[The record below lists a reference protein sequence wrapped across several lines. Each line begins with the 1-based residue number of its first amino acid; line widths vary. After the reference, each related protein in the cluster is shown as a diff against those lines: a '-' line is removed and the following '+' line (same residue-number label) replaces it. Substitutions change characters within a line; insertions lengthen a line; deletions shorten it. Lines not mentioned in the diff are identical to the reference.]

1 MIKKYIIKKELNLE
15 FRNNTSLFLITPTMC
30 VIIIVFPILSENR
43 FRVENDVFVIVQL
56 LFLIIFT
63 TLFSIR
69 NPLEEQALIKELN
82 FGAIKKIDYFYSK
95 TISELGIFYPQ
106 IILLLILFSGFTNT
120 SINNSVIYIIFSVL
134 FFCLNAIMVNLF
146 FQMFTSFNSRFVQ
159 FILIVPIYIG
169 FAILIAPIWLG
180 VNQEISNIY
189 LMMFLGIT
197 MVIYSF
203 TNFYLRKSQRCF
215 TDLLL
220 YGFF

>member
-1 MIKKYIIKKELNLE
+1 MIKKFIIKKELNLE
-15 FRNNTSLFLITPTMC
+15 LRNNTSLFLITPTMC
-30 VIIIVFPILSENR
+30 VLIIVFPILSENR
-43 FRVENDVFVIVQL
+43 FRVENDMFVIVQL

-69 NPLEEQALIKELN
+69 NPMEEQALIKELN
-82 FGAIKKIDYFYSK
+82 FGSIKKIDYFYSK

-106 IILLLILFSGFTNT
+106 IIFLLILFSGFTNT
-120 SINNSVIYIIFSVL
+120 SINNSIIYIIFSVL

-169 FAILIAPIWLG
+169 FAILIAPMWLG

-189 LMMFLGIT
+189 LLMLLGIT
-197 MVIYSF
+197 MIIYSF
-203 TNFYLRKSQRCF
+203 TNFYLRKSQ
-215 TDLLL
+215 
-220 YGFF
+220 

>member
-30 VIIIVFPILSENR
+30 VLIIIFPILSENR
-43 FRVENDVFVIVQL
+43 FRVENDIFVIVQL

-82 FGAIKKIDYFYSK
+82 FGTIKKIDYFYSK
-95 TISELGIFYPQ
+95 TISEFGIFYPQ
-106 IILLLILFSGFTNT
+106 ILLLLILFSGFTNT
-120 SINNSVIYIIFSVL
+120 SINNSIIYIIFSVL
-134 FFCLNAIMVNLF
+134 FFCLNAIMINLF

-189 LMMFLGIT
+189 LLMLLGIT
-197 MVIYSF
+197 MIIYAF
-203 TNFYLRKSQRCF
+203 TNFYIRKSQ
-215 TDLLL
+215 
-220 YGFF
+220 

>member
-1 MIKKYIIKKELNLE
+1 MIKKFIIKKELNLE
-15 FRNNTSLFLITPTMC
+15 LRNNTSLFLITPTMC
-30 VIIIVFPILSENR
+30 VLIIVFPILSENR
-43 FRVENDVFVIVQL
+43 FRVENDMFVIVQL

-69 NPLEEQALIKELN
+69 NPLEEQTLIKELN
-82 FGAIKKIDYFYSK
+82 FGSIKKIDYFYSK

-106 IILLLILFSGFTNT
+106 IIFLLILFSGFTNT
-120 SINNSVIYIIFSVL
+120 SINNSIIYIVFSVL

-169 FAILIAPIWLG
+169 FAILIAPMWLG

-189 LMMFLGIT
+189 LLMLLGIT
-197 MVIYSF
+197 MIIYSF
-203 TNFYLRKSQRCF
+203 TNFYLRKSQ
-215 TDLLL
+215 
-220 YGFF
+220 

>member
-1 MIKKYIIKKELNLE
+1 MIKKFIIKKELNLE
-15 FRNNTSLFLITPTMC
+15 LRNNTSLFLITPTMC
-30 VIIIVFPILSENR
+30 VLIIVFPILSENR
-43 FRVENDVFVIVQL
+43 FRVENDMFVIVQL

-69 NPLEEQALIKELN
+69 NPLVEQTLIKELN
-82 FGAIKKIDYFYSK
+82 FGSIKKIDYFYSK

-106 IILLLILFSGFTNT
+106 IIFLLILFSGFTNT
-120 SINNSVIYIIFSVL
+120 SINNSIIYIIFSVL

-169 FAILIAPIWLG
+169 FAILIAPMWLG

-189 LMMFLGIT
+189 LLMLLGIT
-197 MVIYSF
+197 MIIYSF
-203 TNFYLRKSQRCF
+203 TNFYLRKSQ
-215 TDLLL
+215 
-220 YGFF
+220 

>member
-15 FRNNTSLFLITPTMC
+15 LRNNTSLFLITPTMC

-120 SINNSVIYIIFSVL
+120 SIKNSVIYIIFSVL

-203 TNFYLRKSQRCF
+203 TNFYLRKSQ
-215 TDLLL
+215 
-220 YGFF
+220 

>member
-1 MIKKYIIKKELNLE
+1 MIKKFIIKKELNLE
-15 FRNNTSLFLITPTMC
+15 LRNNTSLFLITPTMC
-30 VIIIVFPILSENR
+30 VLIIVFPILSENR
-43 FRVENDVFVIVQL
+43 FRVENDLFVIVQL

-82 FGAIKKIDYFYSK
+82 FGSIKKIDYFYSK

-106 IILLLILFSGFTNT
+106 IIFLLILFSGFTNT
-120 SINNSVIYIIFSVL
+120 SINNSIIYIIFSVL

-159 FILIVPIYIG
+159 FILIVPIYSG
-169 FAILIAPIWLG
+169 FAILIAPMWLG

-189 LMMFLGIT
+189 LLMLLGIT
-197 MVIYSF
+197 MIIYSF
-203 TNFYLRKSQRCF
+203 TNFYLRKSQ
-215 TDLLL
+215 
-220 YGFF
+220 

>member
-82 FGAIKKIDYFYSK
+82 FGAIKNIDYFYSK

-203 TNFYLRKSQRCF
+203 TNFYLRKSQ
-215 TDLLL
+215 
-220 YGFF
+220 

>member
-30 VIIIVFPILSENR
+30 VLIIVFPILSENR
-43 FRVENDVFVIVQL
+43 FRVENDIFVIVQL

-82 FGAIKKIDYFYSK
+82 FGTIKKIDYFYSK
-95 TISELGIFYPQ
+95 TISEFGIFYPQ

-120 SINNSVIYIIFSVL
+120 SINNSIIYIIFSVL
-134 FFCLNAIMVNLF
+134 FFCLNAIMINLF

-189 LMMFLGIT
+189 LMMLLGIT
-197 MVIYSF
+197 MIIYAF
-203 TNFYLRKSQRCF
+203 TNFYIRKSQ
-215 TDLLL
+215 
-220 YGFF
+220 

>member
-1 MIKKYIIKKELNLE
+1 MIKKFIIKKELNLE
-15 FRNNTSLFLITPTMC
+15 LRNNTSLFLITPTMC
-30 VIIIVFPILSENR
+30 VLIIVFPILSENR
-43 FRVENDVFVIVQL
+43 FRVENDMFVIVQL

-69 NPLEEQALIKELN
+69 NPLEEQTLIKELN
-82 FGAIKKIDYFYSK
+82 FGSIKKVDYFYSK

-106 IILLLILFSGFTNT
+106 IIFLLILFSGFTNT
-120 SINNSVIYIIFSVL
+120 SINNSNIYIIFSVL

-169 FAILIAPIWLG
+169 FAILIAPMWLG

-189 LMMFLGIT
+189 IMMFLGIT
-197 MVIYSF
+197 MIIYSF
-203 TNFYLRKSQRCF
+203 TNFYLRKSQ
-215 TDLLL
+215 
-220 YGFF
+220 

>member
-1 MIKKYIIKKELNLE
+1 MIKKFIVKKELNLE
-15 FRNNTSLFLITPTMC
+15 LRNNTSLFLITPTMC
-30 VIIIVFPILSENR
+30 VLIIVFPILSENR
-43 FRVENDVFVIVQL
+43 FRVENDMFVIVQL

-69 NPLEEQALIKELN
+69 NPLEEQTLIKELN
-82 FGAIKKIDYFYSK
+82 FGSIKKIDYFYSK

-106 IILLLILFSGFTNT
+106 IIFLLILFSGFTNT
-120 SINNSVIYIIFSVL
+120 SINNSIIYIIFSVL

-169 FAILIAPIWLG
+169 FAILIAPMWLG

-189 LMMFLGIT
+189 LLMLLGIT
-197 MVIYSF
+197 MIIYSF
-203 TNFYLRKSQRCF
+203 TNFYLRKSQ
-215 TDLLL
+215 
-220 YGFF
+220 

>member
-1 MIKKYIIKKELNLE
+1 MIKKFIIKKELNLE
-15 FRNNTSLFLITPTMC
+15 LRNNTSLFLITPTMC
-30 VIIIVFPILSENR
+30 VLIIVFPILSENR
-43 FRVENDVFVIVQL
+43 FRVENDMFVIVQL

-69 NPLEEQALIKELN
+69 NPLEEQTLIKELN
-82 FGAIKKIDYFYSK
+82 FGSIKKIDYFYSK

-106 IILLLILFSGFTNT
+106 IIFLLILFSGFTNT
-120 SINNSVIYIIFSVL
+120 SINNSIIYIIFSIL

-169 FAILIAPIWLG
+169 FAILIAPMWLG

-189 LMMFLGIT
+189 LLMLLGIT
-197 MVIYSF
+197 MIIYSF
-203 TNFYLRKSQRCF
+203 TNFYLRKSQ
-215 TDLLL
+215 
-220 YGFF
+220 

>member
-1 MIKKYIIKKELNLE
+1 MIKKFIIKKELNLE
-15 FRNNTSLFLITPTMC
+15 LRNNTSLFLITPTMC
-30 VIIIVFPILSENR
+30 VLIIVFPILSENR
-43 FRVENDVFVIVQL
+43 FRVENDMFVIVQL

-69 NPLEEQALIKELN
+69 NPLEEQTLIKELN
-82 FGAIKKIDYFYSK
+82 FGSIKKIDYFYSK

-106 IILLLILFSGFTNT
+106 IIFLLILFSGFTNT
-120 SINNSVIYIIFSVL
+120 SINNSIIYIIFSVL

-169 FAILIAPIWLG
+169 FAILIAPMWLG

-189 LMMFLGIT
+189 LLMYLGIT
-197 MVIYSF
+197 LIIFAF
-203 TNFYLRKSQRCF
+203 TNFYLRSSK
-215 TDLLL
+215 
-220 YGFF
+220 

>member
-30 VIIIVFPILSENR
+30 VLIIVFPILSENR
-43 FRVENDVFVIVQL
+43 FRVENDIFVIVQL

-82 FGAIKKIDYFYSK
+82 FGTIKKIDYFYSK
-95 TISELGIFYPQ
+95 TISEFGIFYPQ

-120 SINNSVIYIIFSVL
+120 SINNSIIYIIFSVL

-189 LMMFLGIT
+189 LLMLLGIT
-197 MVIYSF
+197 MIIYAF
-203 TNFYLRKSQRCF
+203 TNFYIRKSQ
-215 TDLLL
+215 
-220 YGFF
+220 

>member
-1 MIKKYIIKKELNLE
+1 MIKKFIIKKELNLE
-15 FRNNTSLFLITPTMC
+15 LRNNTSLFLITPTMC
-30 VIIIVFPILSENR
+30 VLIIVFPILSENR
-43 FRVENDVFVIVQL
+43 FRVENDMFVIVQL

-69 NPLEEQALIKELN
+69 NPLEEQTLIKELN
-82 FGAIKKIDYFYSK
+82 FGSIKKIDYFYSK

-106 IILLLILFSGFTNT
+106 IIFLLILFSGFTNT
-120 SINNSVIYIIFSVL
+120 SINNSIFYIIFSVL

-169 FAILIAPIWLG
+169 FAILIAPMWLG

-189 LMMFLGIT
+189 LLMFLGIT
-197 MVIYSF
+197 MIIYSF
-203 TNFYLRKSQRCF
+203 TNFYLRKSQ
-215 TDLLL
+215 
-220 YGFF
+220 

>member
-15 FRNNTSLFLITPTMC
+15 LRNNTSLFLITPTMC

-189 LMMFLGIT
+189 IIMFLGIT

-203 TNFYLRKSQRCF
+203 TNFYLRKSQ
-215 TDLLL
+215 
-220 YGFF
+220 

>member
-1 MIKKYIIKKELNLE
+1 MIKKFIIKKELNLE
-15 FRNNTSLFLITPTMC
+15 LRNNTSLFLITPTMC
-30 VIIIVFPILSENR
+30 VLIIVFPILSENR
-43 FRVENDVFVIVQL
+43 FRVENDMFVIVQL

-69 NPLEEQALIKELN
+69 NPLEEQTLIKELN
-82 FGAIKKIDYFYSK
+82 FGSIKKIDYFYSK

-106 IILLLILFSGFTNT
+106 IIFLLILFSGFTNT
-120 SINNSVIYIIFSVL
+120 SINNSIIYIILSVL

-169 FAILIAPIWLG
+169 FAILIAPMWLG

-189 LMMFLGIT
+189 LLMLLGIT
-197 MVIYSF
+197 MIIYSF
-203 TNFYLRKSQRCF
+203 TNFYLRKSQ
-215 TDLLL
+215 
-220 YGFF
+220 

>member
-1 MIKKYIIKKELNLE
+1 MIKKFIIKKELNLE
-15 FRNNTSLFLITPTMC
+15 LRNNTSLFLITPTMC
-30 VIIIVFPILSENR
+30 VLIIVFPILSENR
-43 FRVENDVFVIVQL
+43 FRVENDMFVIVQL

-69 NPLEEQALIKELN
+69 NPLEEQTLIKELN
-82 FGAIKKIDYFYSK
+82 FGSIKKIDYFYSK

-106 IILLLILFSGFTNT
+106 IIFLLILFSGFTNT
-120 SINNSVIYIIFSVL
+120 SINNSIIYIIFSVL

-189 LMMFLGIT
+189 LLMFLGIT
-197 MVIYSF
+197 MIIYSF
-203 TNFYLRKSQRCF
+203 TNFYTRKSQ
-215 TDLLL
+215 
-220 YGFF
+220 

>member
-56 LFLIIFT
+56 LFLIIFIS
-63 TLFSIR
+63 LFSIR

-203 TNFYLRKSQRCF
+203 TNFYLRKSQ
-215 TDLLL
+215 
-220 YGFF
+220 

>member
-1 MIKKYIIKKELNLE
+1 MIKKFIIKKELNLE
-15 FRNNTSLFLITPTMC
+15 LRNNTSLFLITPTMC
-30 VIIIVFPILSENR
+30 VLIIVFPILSENR
-43 FRVENDVFVIVQL
+43 FRVENDMFVIVQL

-69 NPLEEQALIKELN
+69 NPLEEQTLIKELN
-82 FGAIKKIDYFYSK
+82 FGSIKKVDYFYSK

-106 IILLLILFSGFTNT
+106 IIFLLILFSGFTNT
-120 SINNSVIYIIFSVL
+120 SINNSIIYIIFSVL

-169 FAILIAPIWLG
+169 FAILIAPMWLG

-189 LMMFLGIT
+189 LVMYLGIT
-197 MVIYSF
+197 MVIYAF
-203 TNFYLRKSQRCF
+203 TSFYLKSTR
-215 TDLLL
+215 
-220 YGFF
+220 

>member
-1 MIKKYIIKKELNLE
+1 MIKKFIIKKELNLE
-15 FRNNTSLFLITPTMC
+15 LRNNTSLFLITPTMC
-30 VIIIVFPILSENR
+30 VLIIVFPILSENR
-43 FRVENDVFVIVQL
+43 FRVENDMFVIVQL

-69 NPLEEQALIKELN
+69 NPLKEQTLIKELN
-82 FGAIKKIDYFYSK
+82 FGSIKKIDYFYSK

-106 IILLLILFSGFTNT
+106 IIFLLILFSGFTNT
-120 SINNSVIYIIFSVL
+120 SINNSIIYIIFSVL

-169 FAILIAPIWLG
+169 FAILIAPMWLG

-189 LMMFLGIT
+189 IMMFLGIT
-197 MVIYSF
+197 MIIYSF
-203 TNFYLRKSQRCF
+203 TNFYLRKSQ
-215 TDLLL
+215 
-220 YGFF
+220 

>member
-189 LMMFLGIT
+189 LLMFLGIT

-203 TNFYLRKSQRCF
+203 TNFYLRKSQ
-215 TDLLL
+215 
-220 YGFF
+220 

>member
-1 MIKKYIIKKELNLE
+1 MIKKFIIKKELNLE
-15 FRNNTSLFLITPTMC
+15 LRNNTSLFLITPTMC
-30 VIIIVFPILSENR
+30 VLIIVFPILSENR
-43 FRVENDVFVIVQL
+43 FRVENDMFVIVQL

-69 NPLEEQALIKELN
+69 NPLEEQILIKELN
-82 FGAIKKIDYFYSK
+82 FGSIKKVDYFYSK

-106 IILLLILFSGFTNT
+106 IIFLLILFSGFTNT
-120 SINNSVIYIIFSVL
+120 SINNSIIYIIFSVL

-169 FAILIAPIWLG
+169 FAILIAPMWLG

-189 LMMFLGIT
+189 LLMFLGIT

-203 TNFYLRKSQRCF
+203 TNFYLRKS
-215 TDLLL
+215 
-220 YGFF
+220 

>member
-1 MIKKYIIKKELNLE
+1 MIKKFIIKKELNLE
-15 FRNNTSLFLITPTMC
+15 LRNNTSLFLITPTMC
-30 VIIIVFPILSENR
+30 VLIIVFPILSENR
-43 FRVENDVFVIVQL
+43 FRVENDIFVIVQL

-69 NPLEEQALIKELN
+69 NPLEEQTLIKELN
-82 FGAIKKIDYFYSK
+82 FGSIKKIDYFYSK

-106 IILLLILFSGFTNT
+106 IIFLLILFSGFTNT
-120 SINNSVIYIIFSVL
+120 SINNSIIYIIFSVL

-169 FAILIAPIWLG
+169 FAILIAPMWLG

-189 LMMFLGIT
+189 LLMLLGIT
-197 MVIYSF
+197 MIIYSF
-203 TNFYLRKSQRCF
+203 TNFYLRKSQ
-215 TDLLL
+215 
-220 YGFF
+220 

>member
-15 FRNNTSLFLITPTMC
+15 LRNNTSLFLITPTMC

-56 LFLIIFT
+56 LFLIIFIS
-63 TLFSIR
+63 LFSIR

-203 TNFYLRKSQRCF
+203 TNFYLRKSQ
-215 TDLLL
+215 
-220 YGFF
+220 

>member
-1 MIKKYIIKKELNLE
+1 MIKKFIIKKELNLE
-15 FRNNTSLFLITPTMC
+15 LRNNTSLFLITPTMC
-30 VIIIVFPILSENR
+30 VLIIVFPILSENR
-43 FRVENDVFVIVQL
+43 FRVENDMFVIVQL

-69 NPLEEQALIKELN
+69 NPLEEQTLIKELN
-82 FGAIKKIDYFYSK
+82 FGSIKKIDYFYSK

-120 SINNSVIYIIFSVL
+120 SINNSIIYIIFSVL

-189 LMMFLGIT
+189 LLMLLGIT
-197 MVIYSF
+197 MIIYSF
-203 TNFYLRKSQRCF
+203 TNFYLRKSQ
-215 TDLLL
+215 
-220 YGFF
+220 

>member
-120 SINNSVIYIIFSVL
+120 SINNSLIYIIFSVL

-189 LMMFLGIT
+189 IMMFLGIT

-203 TNFYLRKSQRCF
+203 TNFYLRKSQ
-215 TDLLL
+215 
-220 YGFF
+220 

>member
-1 MIKKYIIKKELNLE
+1 MIKKFIIKKELNLE
-15 FRNNTSLFLITPTMC
+15 LRNNTSLFLITPTMC
-30 VIIIVFPILSENR
+30 VLIIVFPILSENR
-43 FRVENDVFVIVQL
+43 FRVENDMFVIVQL

-69 NPLEEQALIKELN
+69 NPLEEQILIKELN
-82 FGAIKKIDYFYSK
+82 FGSIKKVDYFYSK

-106 IILLLILFSGFTNT
+106 IIFLLILFSGFTNT
-120 SINNSVIYIIFSVL
+120 SINNSIIYIVFSVL

-169 FAILIAPIWLG
+169 FAILIAPMWLG

-189 LMMFLGIT
+189 ILMFLGIT
-197 MVIYSF
+197 MIIYSF
-203 TNFYLRKSQRCF
+203 TNFYLRKSQ
-215 TDLLL
+215 
-220 YGFF
+220 

>member
-1 MIKKYIIKKELNLE
+1 MIKKFIIKKELNLE
-15 FRNNTSLFLITPTMC
+15 LRNNTSLFLITPTMC
-30 VIIIVFPILSENR
+30 VLIIVFPILSENR
-43 FRVENDVFVIVQL
+43 FRVENDLFVIVQL

-69 NPLEEQALIKELN
+69 NPLEEQTLIKELN
-82 FGAIKKIDYFYSK
+82 FGSIKKVDYFYSK

-106 IILLLILFSGFTNT
+106 IIFLLILFSGFTNT
-120 SINNSVIYIIFSVL
+120 SINNSIIYIIFSVL

-169 FAILIAPIWLG
+169 FAILIAPMWLG

-189 LMMFLGIT
+189 LLMLLGIT
-197 MVIYSF
+197 MIIYSF
-203 TNFYLRKSQRCF
+203 TNFYLRKSQ
-215 TDLLL
+215 
-220 YGFF
+220 

>member
-189 LMMFLGIT
+189 IMMFLGIT

-203 TNFYLRKSQRCF
+203 TNFYLRKSQ
-215 TDLLL
+215 
-220 YGFF
+220 

>member
-1 MIKKYIIKKELNLE
+1 MIKKFIIKKELNLE
-15 FRNNTSLFLITPTMC
+15 LRNNTSLFLITPTMC
-30 VIIIVFPILSENR
+30 VLIIVFPILSENK
-43 FRVENDVFVIVQL
+43 FRVENDMFVIVQL

-82 FGAIKKIDYFYSK
+82 FGSIKKIDYFYSK

-106 IILLLILFSGFTNT
+106 IIFLLILFSGFTNT
-120 SINNSVIYIIFSVL
+120 SINNSIIYIIFSVL

-169 FAILIAPIWLG
+169 FAILIAPMWLG

-189 LMMFLGIT
+189 LLMLLGIT
-197 MVIYSF
+197 MIIYSF
-203 TNFYLRKSQRCF
+203 TNFYLRKSQ
-215 TDLLL
+215 
-220 YGFF
+220 

>member
-30 VIIIVFPILSENR
+30 VLIIIFPILSENR
-43 FRVENDVFVIVQL
+43 FRVENDIFVIVQL

-82 FGAIKKIDYFYSK
+82 FGTIKKIDYFYSK
-95 TISELGIFYPQ
+95 TIAELGIFYPQ
-106 IILLLILFSGFTNT
+106 LILLLILFSGFTNT
-120 SINNSVIYIIFSVL
+120 SINNSIIYIIFSVL

-189 LMMFLGIT
+189 LLMLLGIT
-197 MVIYSF
+197 MIIYAF
-203 TNFYLRKSQRCF
+203 TNFYIRKSQ
-215 TDLLL
+215 
-220 YGFF
+220 